1 MKIFDDNVLN
11 KNELFVKHL
20 LLRYIHHKHS
30 SILDTEMMS
39 IGGEKYVII
48 FWYQKRKNLISE
60 TVLFEREMAFLLELF
75 YSCLGTTNVLLTK
88 TIYI

>member
-1 MKIFDDNVLN
+1 MKSLIVNRNDLIMKIFDDNVLN

-20 LLRYIHHKHS
+20 LLRYIHHKNS

-48 FWYQKRKNLISE
+48 FWYQKRKTSL
-60 TVLFEREMAFLLELF
+60 VKQF
-75 YSCLGTTNVLLTK
+75 YSRGK
-88 TIYI
+88 WHFY